1 MNFSRADYIDLFGR
15 GFAPSVVFYRRGP
28 SVRGRV
34 RPEEMSP
41 KNTYHHQICV
51 RIVRTGFPLNGFV
64 QIRDG
69 EMDSWLREDYVPL
82 GARVCPNDSNRN
94 HIKVRRLPDP
104 ARKNWL
110 LINGTP
116 YELSR
121 NQLVALLN
129 YDRANQMV
137 YVGFA
142 LSDGTPAQ
150 GWVRAVNL
158 RPAN

>member
-1 MNFSRADYIDLFGR
+1 MPFSRADFQTLFGG
-15 GFAPSVVFYRRGP
+15 GFAHSVVF
-28 SVRGRV
+28 SQHSFVRGRHNGN
-34 RPEEMSP
+34 EESS
-41 KNTYHHQICV
+41 KNTHHHQNCARV
-51 RIVRTGFPLNGFV
+51 VGTGFPLNGFV
-64 QIRDG
+64 EIRDG
-69 EMDSWLREDYVPL
+69 NMISWLRETYVPL
-82 GARVCPNDSNRN
+82 AARISPQNSHRR

-104 ARKNWL
+104 ARENWL
-110 LINGTP
+110 EINGSP
-116 YELSR
+116 YELAR

-142 LSDGTPAQ
+142 LPDGRPMQ